1 MSLWKRLFGGGKSS
15 LPAPHA
21 LTPSRRAA
29 STLSSDDILLTDRS
43 WRTSVLLAM
52 LLEAEG
58 KSRDS
63 LNLLLNKSLE
73 WMRSS
78 SSEKKTVGLNTLRFL
93 FKGQQLAY
101 SQDLLDKVL
110 DVFFSD
116 ASLAVKLAALDFL
129 GSMSTTPNPLIHVS
143 DAEVKRITEFR
154 SKLMKQMNA
163 SQHAY
168 TAKGVHGDIARE
180 SSGRTH
186 AEALQNVISRV
197 DGINAT

>member
-1 MSLWKRLFGGGKSS
+1 MIMWWKGQPNEEAALNLMKLWKRLFGGKSS
-15 LPAPHA
+15 G
-21 LTPSRRAA
+21 
-29 STLSSDDILLTDRS
+29 DIAFADRS
-43 WRTSVLLAM
+43 WRTSVLLSK

-58 KSRDS
+58 ETPIDV
-63 LNLLLNKSLE
+63 NLLLDKGLD

-78 SSEKKTVGLNTLRFL
+78 SSEKKTVGLNTCRFL
-93 FKGQQLAY
+93 FKKQHLAY
-101 SQDLLDKVL
+101 SQDLLDRVL

-129 GSMSTTPNPLIHVS
+129 GAMGTTPNPLTRVS
-143 DAEVKRITEFR
+143 VAEAERIALFR

-168 TAKGVHGDIARE
+168 TAEGVHADMARE

-186 AEALQNVISRV
+186 EETLRAVIAGV
-197 DGINAT
+197 DNIDAA